1 MNKTFEISY
10 KLRYG
15 ETEDW
20 GREYLKAATKKQAL
34 TSFANK
40 MKIRIKQFKS
50 FEDWM
55 WEEGV
60 WSARFKH
67 IKQIKE
73 KRCPHC
79 DGSGIIHIQNM
90 IWTQRQEKNDDF
102 MKAYSPIINKFT
114 FPSKISLS
122 FQIEK

>member
-55 WEEGV
+55 WE
-60 WSARFKH
+60 
-67 IKQIKE
+67 
-73 KRCPHC
+73 
-79 DGSGIIHIQNM
+79 
-90 IWTQRQEKNDDF
+90 
-102 MKAYSPIINKFT
+102 
-114 FPSKISLS
+114 
-122 FQIEK
+122 